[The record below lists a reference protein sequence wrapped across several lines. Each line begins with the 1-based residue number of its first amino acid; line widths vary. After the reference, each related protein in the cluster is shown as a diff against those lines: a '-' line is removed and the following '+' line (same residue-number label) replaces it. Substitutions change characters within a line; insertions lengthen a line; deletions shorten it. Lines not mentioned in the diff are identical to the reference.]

1 MAATNKCLAQ
11 SNKSRTGPEA
21 TKRHENRTAAS
32 RPPHSSWVLAYP
44 QIRGME
50 PVDNAVDISLQRRRE
65 HPMPTSKEMVALKL
79 RDMALKL
86 VDTRPRDLAI
96 EGSDQAPAQRGC
108 TIGRLRVLS
117 YDPFARHSFHG
128 INVWVLERAARPTGK
143 VLNIEWMGNHVELR
157 TFKRGDWERELEAHA
172 QDRLQ

>member
-1 MAATNKCLAQ
+1 
-11 SNKSRTGPEA
+11 
-21 TKRHENRTAAS
+21 
-32 RPPHSSWVLAYP
+32 
-44 QIRGME
+44 
-50 PVDNAVDISLQRRRE
+50 
-65 HPMPTSKEMVALKL
+65 MPTSKEMVALKL

-86 VDTRPRDLAI
+86 VDTRPRDHAI